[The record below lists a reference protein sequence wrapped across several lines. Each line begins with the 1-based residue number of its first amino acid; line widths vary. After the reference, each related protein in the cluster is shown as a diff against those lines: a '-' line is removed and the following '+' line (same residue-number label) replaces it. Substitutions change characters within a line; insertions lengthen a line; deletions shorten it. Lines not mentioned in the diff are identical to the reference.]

1 MTCVYAVGLSWNG
14 KPKAWA
20 VQSGKVPNGV
30 TGTSHFEWWLGTSAS
45 ASESQDAKAKCLRG
59 GLSGSH

>member
-14 KPKAWA
+14 RPKAWA

-30 TGTSHFEWWLGTSAS
+30 TGTSHFE
-45 ASESQDAKAKCLRG
+45 
-59 GLSGSH
+59 